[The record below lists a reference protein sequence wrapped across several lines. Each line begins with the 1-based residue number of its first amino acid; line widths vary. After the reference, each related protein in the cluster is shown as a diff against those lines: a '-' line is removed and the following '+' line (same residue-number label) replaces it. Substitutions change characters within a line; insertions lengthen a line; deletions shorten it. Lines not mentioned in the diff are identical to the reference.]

1 MAYNL
6 SYPIKQ
12 KKNKMIFDPFL
23 LVIMIVF
30 AGIGFLVSRRLKKV
44 FEEYSQVPLRSGLTG
59 AQIAAKMLNDHGIRD
74 VNIVSVQGKLTD
86 HYNPTDKTVN
96 LSPEV
101 YGANSI
107 SAAAVAAHE
116 CGHAVQH
123 ATEYS
128 WLQMRSTL
136 VPIVNFSNKALNW
149 VYIGMIFL
157 AFSSGM
163 WDTMLLTII
172 VLQSAITV
180 FTLITLP
187 VEIDASNR
195 ALLWLNQ
202 SGLTQGEEHE
212 KATTALNWA
221 GRTYIVAALA
231 SVTTLLYYVMRY
243 MGGRD

>member
-1 MAYNL
+1 
-6 SYPIKQ
+6 
-12 KKNKMIFDPFL
+12 MIFDPFL

-30 AGIGFLVSRRLKKV
+30 AGIGFLVSNKLKKV
-44 FEEYSQVPLRSGLTG
+44 FKEYSQVPLSSGLTG

-86 HYNPTDKTVN
+86 HYNPMDKTVN

-116 CGHAVQH
+116 VCHAVQH

-136 VPIVNFSNKALNW
+136 VPIVSFSNKALNW

-157 AFSSGM
+157 AFSSGL

-172 VLQSAITV
+172 VLQSAITL

-202 SGLTQGEEHE
+202 SGLTKGEEHE

-231 SVTTLLYYVMRY
+231 SLTTLLYYIMRY

>member
-1 MAYNL
+1 
-6 SYPIKQ
+6 
-12 KKNKMIFDPFL
+12 MIFDPFL

>member
-1 MAYNL
+1 
-6 SYPIKQ
+6 
-12 KKNKMIFDPFL
+12 MIFDPFL

-116 CGHAVQH
+116 VGHAVQH

>member
-1 MAYNL
+1 LAYNL
-6 SYPIKQ
+6 TYPIKQ